1 MVPFDHHLRKRKRS
15 PGWHTASLGA
25 LFSTL
30 VIVSACRSTGPTTSK
45 VLVVA
50 IDGLDRRYLYARIAA
65 GQLPTFAKLVQEGTV
80 ADLTVTDPLLSPRI
94 WTTLASGYPST
105 QHGVHGWMKR
115 PGVMYGTSDVSVSRI
130 WDVAAQHERS
140 SLVVG
145 WLVTAPVADLP
156 GAMLADGFDGGVP
169 MTAETPS
176 ETGPH
181 PLDTDRVDALAS
193 SRRAARAARGCIPSD
208 RELARHPLADQVS
221 AYGAPAHPI
230 RHDESVVCA
239 FEALD
244 GAVDPDLTMLY
255 LQGID
260 QISHHFWPFV
270 DDASVA
276 AMRRNPQLRSALAQ
290 KDRNRQ
296 RGQRA
301 YPWVEQPTTEAILT
315 AGSTWVPDYYDTVD
329 ALLARVLARV
339 DAAQTTVLILS
350 DHGFQA
356 SRAPTAG
363 LFGEHRSPAFFLA
376 WGAGVPAS
384 TMEPRPVASTDVAP
398 TILAR
403 LQLPV
408 AEDMP
413 GRIRGDL
420 MSLPAALPKVA
431 TYRLKEASKALPK
444 EALFDPRRMQQLEA
458 LGYIDDQGQPIDTI
472 TGGARPQPGP
482 PPKR

>member
-1 MVPFDHHLRKRKRS
+1 MLSGV
-15 PGWHTASLGA
+15 A
-25 LFSTL
+25 
-30 VIVSACRSTGPTTSK
+30 SACGSSGPTTSK
-45 VLVVA
+45 VLVIA
-50 IDGLDRRYLYARIAA
+50 IDGLDRRYLYKRISE
-65 GQLPTFAKLVQEGTV
+65 GQLPTFAKLVGEGTV
-80 ADLTVTDPLLSPRI
+80 ADLTVTEPMLSPRI

-115 PGVMYGTSDVSVSRI
+115 PGVMYGTSDVAVQRL
-130 WDVAAQHERS
+130 WDIAAQHDQK

-145 WLVTAPVADLP
+145 WLVTSPVVDVP

-169 MTAETPS
+169 MTAEAPG

-181 PLDTDRVDALAS
+181 PLDTDRADALAS
-193 SRRAARAARGCIPSD
+193 SRRAARAARGCIPTD
-208 RELARHPLADQVS
+208 RELEQHPLAEQVA

-230 RHDESVVCA
+230 RHDEAVVCT

-244 GAVDPDLTMLY
+244 GQVEPDLTMLY

-276 AMRRNPQLRSALAQ
+276 AMRRTPSLRSSLAQ

-301 YPWVEQPTTEAILT
+301 YPWVDQPTTEAILS
-315 AGSTWVPDYYDTVD
+315 AGAAWVPDYYDVVD
-329 ALLARVLARV
+329 GLLARVLARV
-339 DAAQTTVLILS
+339 DPSQTTVMVMS

-363 LFGEHRSPAFFLA
+363 LFGEHRGPAFFLA

-384 TMEPRPVASTDVAP
+384 TVEPRPVASTDIAP
-398 TILAR
+398 TILTR
-403 LQLPV
+403 LQLPL
-408 AEDMP
+408 AQDMP
-413 GRIRGDL
+413 GRVRGDL
-420 MSLPAALPKVA
+420 LSLPAALPKVA
-431 TYRLKEASKALPK
+431 TYRVKEATKALPN

-458 LGYIDDQGQPIDTI
+458 LGYIDDQGQPIDTV
-472 TGGARPQPGP
+472 TGGTPKSAPRPAPGSP
-482 PPKR
+482 PPPP